1 MVFKRTV
8 VRSNLHRAICHSFNS
23 FYSCCFRENWLTPY
37 SPTTSWSL
45 FRISSEKLSVWCF
58 LFVTLFNLQGTR
70 RIRRNIAI
78 LPNFIPFVKSFFQ
91 KFFDVRSVQYRSNF
105 FSLTPTD
112 QFVKYFFQSFLTNF
126 SVVFAAGASAPTA
139 LLEYHPTSHLSTLFL
154 HLFSLF

>member
-1 MVFKRTV
+1 
-8 VRSNLHRAICHSFNS
+8 
-23 FYSCCFRENWLTPY
+23 
-37 SPTTSWSL
+37 
-45 FRISSEKLSVWCF
+45 
-58 LFVTLFNLQGTR
+58 LFNLQGTR

-78 LPNFIPFVKSFFQ
+78 LPNFIPFVKNFFQ
-91 KFFDVRSVQYRSNF
+91 KFFDARSAQYRSNF